1 MKNFKEYLSETRFEY
16 NPETFK
22 YDPTDVAEIAK
33 DREHAH
39 NWGYVQ
45 SPHGHYQ
52 HFTGRGEVFTPEYV
66 RMWRLRGTHMEND
79 PSNPYLPYKPD
90 YSGYGEHLGAEA
102 PGKLLAFEKEKQS
115 EPVEKPVDANQSLMT
130 LQQIAD
136 KVGLSKQRVDQIHQT
151 ALAKIAHG
159 LLRTG
164 FTPGDHSSEIPN
176 PTEQER
182 AEMIR
187 RGEEIEAKERRELDR
202 GRVGGKGDESL
213 PTVNR
218 IKRSKYK
225 NP

>member
-1 MKNFKEYLSETRFEY
+1 M
-16 NPETFK
+16 
-22 YDPTDVAEIAK
+22 
-33 DREHAH
+33 
-39 NWGYVQ
+39 
-45 SPHGHYQ
+45 
-52 HFTGRGEVFTPEYV
+52 
-66 RMWRLRGTHMEND
+66 
-79 PSNPYLPYKPD
+79 
-90 YSGYGEHLGAEA
+90 GAEA

-115 EPVEKPVDANQSLMT
+115 EPVKKPVDANQNLMSFQEIGDT
-130 LQQIAD
+130 L
-136 KVGLSKQRVDQIHQT
+136 GLSKQRVDQIHQT

-164 FTPGDHSSEIPN
+164 FNPSSHSSEILD

-182 AEMIR
+182 QAMIK

-213 PTVNR
+213 PTANR